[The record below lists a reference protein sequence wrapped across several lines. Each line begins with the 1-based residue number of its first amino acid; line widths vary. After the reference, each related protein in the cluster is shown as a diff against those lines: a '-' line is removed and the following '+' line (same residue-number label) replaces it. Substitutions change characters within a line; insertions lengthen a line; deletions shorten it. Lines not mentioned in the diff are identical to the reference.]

1 MRLSKR
7 LGTPVLLLVGLIT
20 ASIIGYRLIGG
31 PDVHFLDALY
41 MAIITLAGVGYGEI
55 VDTSHNPWLRI
66 FNIVVIMVGVTFT
79 VYVFSAVTAFLVE
92 GQITDLFRKRKMQKR
107 ISELRH
113 HYIVC
118 GLGDTGRYVVG
129 ELHKT
134 GTPFVAIDQ
143 NEEHVKQFI
152 EKQGDDYREMLYV
165 IGDATDEAILD
176 QVNLEHAK
184 GLIAAV
190 SSDKDNL
197 VITVV
202 ARQKST
208 KVRIV
213 ARWTDAKYTER
224 LIKAGANSTVSPNAI
239 GGMRMASEVLRPHVV
254 GFLDMM
260 LREKSKTLRI
270 EELVVKGH
278 SPWLG
283 QQLEALRLKSEYNL
297 LPLAIRSTHE
307 GASPNFWVNPPE
319 NIVLSA
325 GSVVIVMGDVN
336 DIRRARN
343 DSKEDHDP
351 AAVPPVAKA

>member
-7 LGTPVLLLVGLIT
+7 LGTPFLLLIAIIGL
-20 ASIIGYRLIGG
+20 SVVGYRLLGG
-31 PDVHFLDALY
+31 RSVGLLDAVY

-55 VDTSHNPWLRI
+55 IDTSHNPWLRI
-66 FNIVVIMVGVTFT
+66 FNIGVIMVGVTFT

-92 GQITDLFRKRKMQKR
+92 GQLTDLFRKRKMQKR

-118 GLGDTGRYVVG
+118 GLGDTGRYIVA
-129 ELHKT
+129 ELQKT
-134 GTPFVAIDQ
+134 GTPYVVIDQ
-143 NEEHVKQFI
+143 AEDHIKQFL
-152 EKQGDDYREMLYV
+152 EKQGDDYHDMLYIV
-165 IGDATDEAILD
+165 GDATDEAVLE

-190 SSDKDNL
+190 ASDKDNL

-202 ARQKST
+202 ARQKNA

-213 ARWTDAKYTER
+213 ARWTDARYADR
-224 LIKAGANSTVSPNAI
+224 LLKAGANSTVSPNAI

-270 EELVVKGH
+270 EDIVVKSH
-278 SPWLG
+278 SPWSGQELG
-283 QQLEALRLKSEYNL
+283 AIRLKAEYNL
-297 LPLAIRSTHE
+297 LPLAVRSSADE
-307 GASPNFWVNPPE
+307 ASHSFWVNPPDS
-319 NIVLSA
+319 VAL
-325 GSVVIVMGDVN
+325 GTGTVVIVMGDVN
-336 DIRRARN
+336 DIRRART
-343 DSKEDHDP
+343 DAQEDHDP
-351 AAVPPVAKA
+351 IPTPAAV

>member
-1 MRLSKR
+1 MHISKR
-7 LGTPVLLLVGLIT
+7 LGQALLLLVIIVT
-20 ASIIGYRLIGG
+20 ASVIGYRLLGG
-31 PDVHFLDALY
+31 SSVTILDAIY

-55 VDTSHNPWLRI
+55 IDTSHNPWLRL

-107 ISELRH
+107 ISELKH

-118 GLGDTGRYVVG
+118 GLGDTGRYIVA

-134 GTPFVAIDQ
+134 GTPFVVIDQ
-143 NEEHVKQFI
+143 NEEHVKHFI
-152 EKQGDDYREMLYV
+152 EVQGDSYREMLYI

-176 QVNLEHAK
+176 QVNIEQAK

-202 ARQKST
+202 TRQRSSKI
-208 KVRIV
+208 RIV
-213 ARWTDAKYTER
+213 ARWTDAKYSDR
-224 LIKAGANSTVSPNAI
+224 LMKAGANSTVSPNAI

-254 GFLDMM
+254 SFLDMM

-270 EELVVKGH
+270 EDLVVKGH
-278 SPWLG
+278 SPWAG
-283 QQLEALRLKSEYNL
+283 QQLDALKLKTEYNL
-297 LPLAIRSTHE
+297 LPLAIRSVGE
-307 GASPNFWVNPPE
+307 AGAASNFWVNPPE
-319 NIVLSA
+319 NIVVNA
-325 GSVVIVMGDVN
+325 GTVVIVMGDVN
-336 DIRRARN
+336 DIKRART
-343 DSKEDHDP
+343 DAKEDHEP
-351 AAVPPVAKA
+351 AATPANA

>member
-1 MRLSKR
+1 MHLSKR
-7 LGTPVLLLVGLIT
+7 LGQAMLLLVLIV
-20 ASIIGYRLIGG
+20 SVSVIGYRLLGG
-31 PDVHFLDALY
+31 PGVSILDAIY

-92 GQITDLFRKRKMQKR
+92 GQLTDLFRKRKMQKR

-113 HYIVC
+113 HYVVC
-118 GLGDTGRYVVG
+118 GLGDTGRHIVA

-134 GTPFVAIDQ
+134 QTPFIVVDHS
-143 NEEHVKQFI
+143 EEHIKAFMDAH
-152 EKQGDDYREMLYV
+152 GDTYREMLYIV
-165 IGDATDEAILD
+165 GDATDESVLD
-176 QVNLEHAK
+176 QVNIEHAK

-202 ARQKST
+202 TRQRNPKI
-208 KVRIV
+208 RIV
-213 ARWTDAKYTER
+213 SRWTDPKYADR
-224 LIKAGANSTVSPNAI
+224 LTKAGANSTVSPNAI

-270 EELVVKGH
+270 EDLVVHAH
-278 SPWLG
+278 SPWAG
-283 QQLEALRLKSEYNL
+283 QQLGDLKLKMQYNL
-297 LPLAIRSTHE
+297 LPLAVRSTRE
-307 GASPNFWVNPPE
+307 GTDSHFWVNPPDT
-319 NIVLSA
+319 IVVSA
-325 GSVVIVMGDVN
+325 GSVIIVMGDVN
-336 DIRRARN
+336 DIKHART

-351 AAVPPVAKA
+351 AAAPAKV